1 MVRATDKI
9 CGKLDHEITFE
20 MLTFKIEVKKKK
32 VMKTYQRKSSEQITA
47 TKSRRRSRYYENT
60 TSHI

>member
-20 MLTFKIEVKKKK
+20 MLTFKIEVKKKGD
-32 VMKTYQRKSSEQITA
+32 ENLP
-47 TKSRRRSRYYENT
+47 TK
-60 TSHI
+60 II